1 MNGNTPQSRRS
12 WSQGSPPNVVALRP
26 GSPAAKFKPVKIR
39 YSFIERMDFF
49 LIDHPRIVAAALIF
63 SLAAI
68 GALLAILVT
77 R

>member
-1 MNGNTPQSRRS
+1 
-12 WSQGSPPNVVALRP
+12 
-26 GSPAAKFKPVKIR
+26 VKIR